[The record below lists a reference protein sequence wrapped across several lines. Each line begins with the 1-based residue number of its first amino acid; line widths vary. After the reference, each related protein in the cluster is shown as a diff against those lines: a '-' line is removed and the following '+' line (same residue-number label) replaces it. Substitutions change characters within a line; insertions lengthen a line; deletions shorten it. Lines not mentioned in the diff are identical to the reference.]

1 MDQAIHI
8 HKKAFIALVNDARE
22 RRIVDTLYQ
31 TIDGEQKLILVYADG
46 SQEIF
51 KGLRAA

>member
-1 MDQAIHI
+1 MDRATHI
-8 HKKAFIALVNDARE
+8 HKKAFIALVNDARK
-22 RRIVDTLYQ
+22 RTIVDTRYA
-31 TIDGEQKLILVYADG
+31 IIEGENKLILVYSDG